1 MNIPT
6 LAENHRLVVFDL
18 DGTLYDKKGLS
29 RRMVL
34 HAPWDMMKML
44 TERKTRAEM
53 KGEWQGERFAAQY
66 YPVSYTHLTLPTNVN
81 V

>member
-6 LAENHRLVVFDL
+6 LAENHRLVILDL

-34 HAPWDMMKML
+34 HDHWDMMKML
-44 TERKTRAEM
+44 A
-53 KGEWQGERFAAQY
+53 
-66 YPVSYTHLTLPTNVN
+66 
-81 V
+81 